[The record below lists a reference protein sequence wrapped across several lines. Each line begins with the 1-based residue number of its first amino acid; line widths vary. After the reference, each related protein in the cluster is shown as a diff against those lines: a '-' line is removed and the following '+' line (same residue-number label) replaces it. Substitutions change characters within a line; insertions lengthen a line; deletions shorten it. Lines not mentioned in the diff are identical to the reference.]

1 MQKELSKESNKE
13 PIIIYGQEWEKE
25 MMRRTK
31 KELIHEIRRLK
42 AVIEIKDIYI

>member
-1 MQKELSKESNKE
+1 MQKKLSKAPNKE
-13 PIIIYGQEWEKE
+13 PIIIYGREWEKE

-42 AVIEIKDIYI
+42 AVIEIQENYI